1 MKLVSI
7 FQTSVGS
14 GRITEVG
21 ILIARL
27 GMAFAFIWPGI
38 NKVTDPVGIGQMIQT
53 MGLDPLMATQAA
65 TFIGTLEILSGI
77 LIAAGFLTR
86 PSVIFQIVILI
97 GAQSIFGFD
106 YTEGPAIWKDPGLL
120 GLAILLLLTGG
131 ARFSIDH
138 LISTKKSIRDQRVR
152 V

>member
-77 LIAAGFLTR
+77 LIAAGF
-86 PSVIFQIVILI
+86 
-97 GAQSIFGFD
+97 
-106 YTEGPAIWKDPGLL
+106 
-120 GLAILLLLTGG
+120 
-131 ARFSIDH
+131 
-138 LISTKKSIRDQRVR
+138 
-152 V
+152 